1 MRVVTDPASDL
12 LSSTEPLVQTHDLV
26 MFDLDGVVYISGQA
40 VPGAAEQIAGARAA
54 GSHVAFVTNNAARTP
69 DRVATHLT
77 ELGIRADREDVV
89 TSAQAAAR
97 VLADRYGEGAVVLV
111 LGAEGLWEA
120 VREAGLAPV
129 AAGTAEVA
137 EREGDVAVA
146 LVTGYGPEVVW
157 KDLMRAATRVR
168 GGLPWIASNAD
179 MTIPTDY
186 GIAPGHGVQVTML
199 RDFTGVEPQIAG
211 KPSRP
216 LLDETVRR
224 VGGERPLMV
233 GDRLDT
239 DIEGATVVEVPSLL
253 VLTGVSG
260 LAELVAARPRERPSY
275 LHTDLRGLH
284 EPHPQ
289 VQWAGSVAE
298 CGGWRS
304 EVRDNDLQ
312 VRGTGSTADWW
323 RTVASAAWRHLD
335 RTGTPTDHQ
344 RLDPPPPDGEPTA
357 GDVAG

>member
-1 MRVVTDPASDL
+1 MTEPAYEL
-12 LSSTEPLVQTHDLV
+12 LSATAPLVDTHDLV

-40 VPGAAEQIAGARAA
+40 VPGAPEQIQAVRDSGA
-54 GSHVAFVTNNAARTP
+54 HIAFVTNNAARTP
-69 DRVATHLT
+69 DRVASHLI
-77 ELGIRADREDVV
+77 ELGVHADPDDVV

-97 VLADRYGEGAVVLV
+97 VLVDRFGAGARVLV

-120 VREAGLAPV
+120 VRQAGLTPV
-129 AAGTAEVA
+129 KADTGAEA
-137 EREGDVAVA
+137 EEDGDQTVA

-168 GGLPWIASNAD
+168 NGLIWVASNAD

-186 GIAPGHGVQVTML
+186 GIAPGHGVQVAML
-199 RDFTGVEPQIAG
+199 RDFTGAKPVVAG

-216 LLDETVRR
+216 LLEETIRR
-224 VGGERPLMV
+224 VGGDRPLMV

-239 DIEGATVVEVPSLL
+239 DIEGATEVNVPSLL

-260 LAELVAARPRERPSY
+260 LQDVVAARPQERPSY

-289 VQWAGSVAE
+289 VHWSDFVAE
-298 CGGWRS
+298 CGGWRAWVS
-304 EVRDNDLQ
+304 EGNLEAD
-312 VRGTGSTADWW
+312 GSGAAADWW
-323 RTVASAAWRHLD
+323 RAVASAAWRHLD
-335 RTGTPTDHQ
+335 QSGTPAEHG
-344 RLDPPPPDGEPTA
+344 RLDPPQPDANPTTQTA
-357 GDVAG
+357 GR